1 MSESTAQSE
10 TKHACGACGCSGA
23 GPAFTDF
30 LRGMMPPGA
39 AVEHFDQAR
48 ISFLKGLRALIDARI
63 DDLSRKEH
71 KGTRINVE

>member
-10 TKHACGACGCSGA
+10 AKHGCGACGCSGA

-39 AVEHFDQAR
+39 AIEHFDQAR
-48 ISFLKGLRALIDARI
+48 LSFLKGLRALLDARI
-63 DDLSRKEH
+63 EDLSHGER